1 MLHPVLT
8 RLIGEQAD
16 LTPEMQEHYSKLCE
30 KISNYF
36 YSYER
41 DIKILEHA
49 SNIAHEDYE
58 KVNKSLQQ
66 LNKKLKEIA
75 EVSTSERDIMAQF
88 PFENPSPVFRLD
100 AEGNI
105 EYMNPASTGLKEIE
119 YNKKVYQPAD
129 FFKVLH
135 KRLAVSG
142 QIEFKWSG
150 KDFLFNYKQTAN
162 GSKINFY
169 GTDVSE
175 LTSLQQKSYENFYRL
190 SNFLESTDAV
200 HYIIYKNKKENNF
213 FTSRWPTFFGFNPTR
228 SIHPFDEKKNCVLP
242 DSMNDY
248 EKALAQLENTG
259 TTQVRYQIRNQLS
272 NRRLW
277 IEEEV
282 KKKYDPYIDDEV
294 IVGKMVDVTQNELYK
309 AAVEETENR
318 FKNITESMPVMLW
331 VSDMNN
337 KVIYSNKGTKDFFG
351 KGLEDFKDPK
361 EFEAIIHPDYLQHEN
376 RHWYEYVENQQP
388 ISQEFL
394 IKNKE
399 GQYRFLQ
406 ERAMPRFMAGGE
418 FIGYIGAFFD
428 LTNEYEYNLQLE
440 KDKKQF
446 ELISLNSN
454 DVVVITN
461 KKGIIN
467 YVSPSITRVLGYA
480 VEEVQQQILFD
491 YMCLECQE
499 NLQERV
505 VGNAFEKEELMT
517 FSFRLVRKEG
527 NEIWSEGVVTPVKQ
541 SNNQELIWHI
551 RDVHQQHLSMEAL
564 QRSEEKYRTIFQN
577 MSLGIIQVDANEKIT
592 FVNEAMETITGYAA
606 DEMLGQLANELL
618 LKKPEHKQKL
628 LEVLEER
635 KKGASGIYE
644 IAISNKKGEERLLVV
659 SGVPQFDEAG
669 NFQGS
674 TGINWDVT
682 EIRKIEQRLQE
693 ERINREKEVFEAT
706 LQAEEEQRAVI
717 GRDLHD
723 GVGQMLAYMTLYINM
738 IKAKGN
744 YTLHEIGE
752 LEKSVKH
759 TLEQVRTLSRTLTPP
774 AIRDLGLRD
783 AVIELVN
790 SYGILQKPVFN
801 LKVYSQE
808 LDVRVA
814 MDKKHVIY
822 RVIQELL
829 NNAFKYA
836 DANTIQLELKVE
848 ENIFQML
855 YADDGKGFDTK
866 KIKKGVGLDS
876 MRSRIRFH
884 NGDIAIQTAPGKGV
898 KIQFKIPLS

>member
-1 MLHPVLT
+1 MLHPILKQ
-8 RLIGEQAD
+8 LIGEQAN
-16 LTPEMQEHYSKLCE
+16 LTPEMQENYSNLCE

-58 KVNKSLQQ
+58 KVNQSLQD

-75 EVSTSERDIMAQF
+75 AVSTSERDIMAQF
-88 PFENPSPVFRLD
+88 PFENPNPVFRLD
-100 AEGNI
+100 VEGNI
-105 EYMNPASTGLKEIE
+105 EYMNPVTSELKEIE
-119 YNKKVYQPAD
+119 YNKKIYQPAD
-129 FFKVLH
+129 FFKVLY

-150 KDFLFNYKQTAN
+150 KDYLFNYKQTAN

-175 LTSLQQKSYENFYRL
+175 LTALQQKSYENFYRL

-213 FTSRWPTFFGFNPTR
+213 FTSRWPTFFGFNPSKTE
-228 SIHPFDEKKNCVLP
+228 HPFDEKINCVLP
-242 DSMNDY
+242 DSKKDY
-248 EKALAQLENTG
+248 EKALQDLENSG
-259 TTQVRYQIRNQLS
+259 TAKVRYQIRNLLS

-277 IEEEV
+277 LEEEV

-294 IVGKMVDVTQNELYK
+294 IIGKIIDVTQNEMYK

-337 KVIYSNKGTKDFFG
+337 KVIYSNQGTKDFFG
-351 KGLEDFKDPK
+351 RGLEEFKDSK
-361 EFEAIIHPDYLQHEN
+361 EFEAIMHPDYLNSKN

-406 ERAMPRFMAGGE
+406 ERAMPRYMAGGE

-454 DVVVITN
+454 DVVVITDKAGN
-461 KKGIIN
+461 ISYI
-467 YVSPSITRVLGYA
+467 SPSVTRVLDYT
-480 VEEVQQQILFD
+480 VEEVLHQNLYR
-491 YMCLECQE
+491 YMCFECGE
-499 NLQERV
+499 NLQLKLS
-505 VGNAFEKEELMT
+505 GNPFEQEELVT
-517 FSFRLVRKEG
+517 FSFRFFRKEG
-527 NEIWSEGVVTPVKQ
+527 KEIWSEGVVTPVKQ

-551 RDVHQQHLSMEAL
+551 RDINQQHLSMEAL
-564 QRSEEKYRTIFQN
+564 KRSEEKYRTIFQN
-577 MSLGIIQVDANEKIT
+577 MSLGILQVDAEEKII
-592 FVNEAMETITGYAA
+592 FVNEAMETITGYTA
-606 DEMLGQLANELL
+606 DEMLGQFANELL
-618 LKKPEHKQKL
+618 LKKPEHQQKL
-628 LEVLEER
+628 LDVIEER
-635 KKGASGIYE
+635 KKGVSGIYE
-644 IAISNKKGEERLLVV
+644 IGISNKKGEERLIVV
-659 SGVPQFDEAG
+659 SGVPQLDEAG

-706 LQAEEEQRAVI
+706 LQAEEEQRAII

-790 SYGILQKPVFN
+790 SYGILEKPVFN
-801 LKVYSQE
+801 LKVYRQE
-808 LDVRVA
+808 LDASVT

-836 DANTIQLELKVE
+836 DANTIQLELNVE
-848 ENIFQML
+848 ADVFKLQ

-876 MRSRIRFH
+876 IRSRIRFH
-884 NGDIAIQTAPGKGV
+884 KGDIAIQTAPGRGV
-898 KIQFKIPLS
+898 KIHFKIPLH